1 MLTYTNTPTY
11 KYHTANDWQVR
22 IYPLSEGFN
31 VVLCRQSQ
39 DGKFHD
45 KNCTNPT
52 HCDTLEG
59 AELVAELMMG
69 K

>member
-1 MLTYTNTPTY
+1 MLTYTTSPTY

-22 IYPLSEGFN
+22 IYTLSEGFN
-31 VVLCRQSQ
+31 VCLVRQSL
-39 DGKFHD
+39 DGLFHD

-59 AELVAELMMG
+59 AELVAELLMG

>member
-1 MLTYTNTPTY
+1 MLTYINTPTY

-22 IYPLSEGFN
+22 IYTLSEGYN

-39 DGKFHD
+39 DGLFHD
-45 KNCTNPT
+45 KNCTNPQ

-59 AELVAELMMG
+59 AELVAELLMG

>member
-1 MLTYTNTPTY
+1 MLTYTTTPTY
-11 KYHTANDWQVR
+11 KYHTSNNWQVR

-39 DGKFHD
+39 DGLFHD

-59 AELVAELMMG
+59 AELVAELLMG

>member
-1 MLTYTNTPTY
+1 MLTYTTTPNY

-22 IYPLSEGFN
+22 IYTTSEGYH

-39 DGKFHD
+39 DGLFHD
-45 KNCTNPT
+45 KNLCNPN

-59 AELVAELMMG
+59 AELVAELLMG

>member
-11 KYHTANDWQVR
+11 KYHTDNDWQVR
-22 IYPLSEGFN
+22 IYPLSQGYN
-31 VVLCRQSQ
+31 VVLVRQSL

-45 KNCTNPT
+45 QNLCNPQ
-52 HCDTLEG
+52 HCDTLDE
-59 AELVAELMMG
+59 AHEVAGIWMQ

>member
-1 MLTYTNTPTY
+1 
-11 KYHTANDWQVR
+11 VR
-22 IYPLSEGFN
+22 IYPLSDGYN

-39 DGKFHD
+39 DGLFHD
-45 KNCTNPT
+45 KNLCNPN

-59 AELVAELMMG
+59 AELVAELLMG

>member
-1 MLTYTNTPTY
+1 MEYTTTPNY

-22 IYPLSEGFN
+22 IYTTSRGYH
-31 VVLCRQSQ
+31 VVLCRQSE
-39 DGKFHD
+39 DGLFHD

-52 HCDTLEG
+52 HCDTPEG
-59 AELVAELMMG
+59 AELVAEFLMG

>member
-1 MLTYTNTPTY
+1 MEYTTTSNY

-22 IYPLSEGFN
+22 IYALSDGYN

-39 DGKFHD
+39 DGLFHD

-59 AELVAELMMG
+59 AELVAELLMG